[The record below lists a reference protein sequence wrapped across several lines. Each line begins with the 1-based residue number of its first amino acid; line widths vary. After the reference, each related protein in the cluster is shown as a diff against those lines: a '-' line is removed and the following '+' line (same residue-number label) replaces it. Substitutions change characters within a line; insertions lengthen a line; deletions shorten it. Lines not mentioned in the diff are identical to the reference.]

1 MPSYILFY
9 LTLLYFIVLHFV
21 KGIDSTLSTTSLAAA
36 SSLGNITSSA
46 THNYT
51 ENVLNTGSSS
61 TGKLIYENFKE
72 DVINSGNDTDINV
85 RNQSVRDE
93 FELRLQHIEVES
105 VRVSTENIVLKQ
117 LIIDSRQKQAIMQDR
132 MEKVL
137 KTLFNIFMGNGAIV
151 NNNLSSLNTNNSND
165 RIDINQ
171 NNMICNSASN
181 DDKSDHSLAVSSNST
196 DLVQVPSQPVLAPQ
210 MLESLLFRLDSLQSH
225 GFR

>member
-1 MPSYILFY
+1 MCLIPFIS
-9 LTLLYFIVLHFV
+9 FIVD
-21 KGIDSTLSTTSLAAA
+21 IDSTLSTASLVAAA
-36 SSLGNITSSA
+36 SLGNMSSSA

-51 ENVLNTGSSS
+51 ENILNTGSSS
-61 TGKLIYENFKE
+61 TGKLIYENFK
-72 DVINSGNDTDINV
+72 DDIINTGNDTDVNV

-151 NNNLSSLNTNNSND
+151 NNNLSTINSNNINE
-165 RIDINQ
+165 RNNINQ
-171 NNMICNSASN
+171 NNMICNSTSN
-181 DDKSDHSLAVSSNST
+181 DDKSENSLAVSSNST
-196 DLVQVPSQPVLAPQ
+196 DLVPVPSQPLLAPQ